1 MPTLKDFKFVDL
13 KRSTWDEKAS
23 DPSKGRYKFS
33 KKVYIKTSDYDDKA
47 IRPRHVLAWN
57 RWEKANDYYEFK
69 EWERDFDAEAVKAA
83 DGLYWP
89 EPLSP
94 KADGT
99 YQWKDSILMQVPLL
113 RWLQKRDEDVKRYD
127 RQRISIQK
135 ELQDKAKAYG
145 ANLEMMEDDLI
156 RKIGI

>member
-1 MPTLKDFKFVDL
+1 MPSLKDFKFVDL
-13 KRSTWDEKAS
+13 KRSVWDEKAS
-23 DPSKGRYKFS
+23 KPEQGKYKFS
-33 KKVYIKTSDYDDKA
+33 KKVYLKSSDYDDKS
-47 IRPRHVLAWN
+47 IRPRHVLIWN

-69 EWERDFDAEAVKAA
+69 EWERDLDAESVKAA

-99 YQWKDSILMQVPLL
+99 YQWKDSILMQVPLIK
-113 RWLQKRDEDVKRYD
+113 WLQKRDEDVKRYD
-127 RQRISIQK
+127 RQRQSIQG
-135 ELQDKAKAYG
+135 QMQATAKAYG
-145 ANLEMMEDDLI
+145 ADLDLMEDDLI